1 MKKTKILLVGSLLLG
16 TIIFSQGLS
25 ETKKVSAAEG
35 DTYEL
40 VTDASTLSVGDTLV
54 IASNTKGVTLGALS
68 GKIFTAVSSTF
79 STDKSKITDLK
90 TGLEFTLGGEKD
102 KWDFTY
108 NNKKVGATEAKKIAF
123 DKGTTTWKISI
134 NESNDAT
141 IQNTNSSYGR
151 FLHNVGSTR
160 FTTYT
165 SATSASM
172 LLPQLYRKVVDLSI
186 KHDVNYVTNCDAKLE
201 SKKIAEGAE
210 ITLPTEELIKDGY
223 IFEGWYTDSEF
234 KNKFVEGTK
243 MGTQDVTLY
252 ANWILDT
259 STKYTVKFMLNDG
272 TESVYTSVIAKE
284 NETIEVPTTPTREG
298 FKFTAWYTNNDLTEE
313 FNFDTKITSDL
324 ILYAGWEVYTIPTYT
339 KVTSN
344 LDDWSGKYLIVFE
357 DDNETRLFDSSLA
370 TIDATKNNIIINK
383 EINSN
388 TIEGSYEKYEFTFNK
403 ISSGYSIKSYSNYY
417 IGGNSS
423 KNTIETSNSTEMTN
437 AISINIDGNA
447 NIVSDNKYL
456 RYNSAIGN
464 GNERFRYYDAGK
476 QSPIYLYKLEE
487 KPTIDEKTLTSY
499 TSTLSIDNSKAI
511 RFIGSVKETEFNN
524 ISKIGFNFTLTL
536 ENDNPISKEYSSDVN
551 KLYKTINDSNVGI
564 FDNGDAIYE
573 NNGFLNFSL
582 ILKNIPTN
590 ITAKIDFYSYA
601 VINGKTY
608 HSLTEDVVIMNGEI
622 A

>member
-40 VTDASTLSVGDTLV
+40 VTNASTLSVGDTLV
-54 IASNTKGVTLGALS
+54 IASKTKGVTLGALS

-108 NNKKVGATEAKKIAF
+108 NNKKVGATAVKSIAF

-134 NESNDAT
+134 DNKNNAT
-141 IQNTNSSYGR
+141 IQNTTSSYGR
-151 FLHNVGSTR
+151 FLHNVNDTR

-165 SATSASM
+165 SNVNTAM
-172 LLPQLYRKVVDLSI
+172 LLPQLYRKVVDLSV
-186 KHDVNYVTNCDAKLE
+186 KHDVNFITNCDTKLE

-223 IFEGWYTDSEF
+223 ILEGWYTDSEF

-259 STKYTVKFMLNDG
+259 SAKYTVKFMLNDG
-272 TESVYTSVIAKE
+272 TESVYTSVIVKE
-284 NETIEVPTTPTREG
+284 NETIEAPTTPTREG
-298 FKFTAWYTNNDLTEE
+298 YKFTAWYANIDLTEE
-313 FNFDTKITSDL
+313 FNFSTKIASNLT
-324 ILYAGWEVYTIPTYT
+324 LYAGWEVYAPSTFT
-339 KVTSN
+339 KVTSS
-344 LDDWSGKYLIVFE
+344 LTDWTGKYLIVYE
-357 DDNETRLFDSSLA
+357 DGADAYIFNGNDGYINGKIENDKIQSTSEIEKNIC
-370 TIDATKNNIIINK
+370 TISKFNN
-383 EINSN
+383 
-388 TIEGSYEKYEFTFNK
+388 
-403 ISSGYSIKSYSNYY
+403 GYSI
-417 IGGNSS
+417 
-423 KNTIETSNSTEMTN
+423 
-437 AISINIDGNA
+437 NIK
-447 NIVSDNKYL
+447 NKYL
-456 RYNSAIGN
+456 SGTNNKNSLNLLQKEQLNNISFENNSIKIESNTSILRFNDTQDIMQFKYYRSSTYTSQEAI
-464 GNERFRYYDAGK
+464 
-476 QSPIYLYKLEE
+476 QLYKLEE
-487 KPTIDEKTLTSY
+487 KQVENPTIDEKVLTSY

-608 HSLTEDVVIMNGEI
+608 HSLTKYVVIMNGKI